1 MTKSK
6 IWALVI
12 NGMQARILRGL
23 GNADT
28 DDIIERSSKAQSS
41 HLRDIMADQAGR
53 SFSSYSGG
61 RRSAMEP
68 GSDPIRHDMQ
78 EFARETLQDLEK
90 HHRAGDYEQLA
101 IFSAPKMLGVLREE
115 LPEGLRSA
123 VIIECPSNFI
133 NLPEGELRETVRRHV
148 REEQLR

>member
-1 MTKSK
+1 MSNPK

-28 DDIIERSSKAQSS
+28 DDIIELTSKAQSA

-68 GSDPIRHDMQ
+68 SSDPIRHDMQ

-90 HHRAGDYEQLA
+90 QHRAGHFAQLA
-101 IFSAPKMLGVLREE
+101 IFSAPRMLGILREE
-115 LPEGLRSA
+115 LPDALKSA
-123 VIIECPSNFI
+123 VILESPSNFI
-133 NLPEGELRETVRRHV
+133 NMPEAELKEKVRGLV
-148 REEQLR
+148 REEQLK